1 MMIKLKLV
9 FAALPMLLLS
19 AACNN
24 KPDDAEIQKNV
35 TEHLQQNNEYSGIN
49 ASVSE
54 GIVTLDGNCEGENC
68 GETIAANVKDIEGVD
83 SVTNN
88 IKSFIET
95 DLTLRTTVQSI
106 ISKYPGVEADVAMGQ
121 IVLRGSISRDQIQL
135 LMNELKVLDAKQIDN
150 QLAIQ

>member
-1 MMIKLKLV
+1 MKLKLV
-9 FAALPMLLLS
+9 LAALPMVLLS
-19 AACNN
+19 VACNN

-35 TEHLQQNNEYSGIN
+35 TEHLQQNIEYSGIN

-68 GETIAANVKDIEGVD
+68 GEKIAANVKDMDGVD

-121 IVLRGSISRDQIQL
+121 IVLRGSISRDQVQL